1 AMLVREWDPR
11 PAPAWV
17 TCIPSL
23 RHPTL
28 VPDFA
33 RRLATALNLP
43 FIETLRK
50 SDARPEQKEMANSAQ
65 QARNVDG
72 SLALTIN
79 GVPTGPVLLVDDM
92 VDSRWTLT
100 VASWLLRAQGA
111 GDVWP
116 VALAVTG

>member
-1 AMLVREWDPR
+1 MLVREWDPR

-50 SDARPEQKEMANSAQ
+50 TDARPEQKEMANSAQ

-100 VASWLLRAQGA
+100 VASWLLRAHGA